1 MVVSKIIVIGAGATG
16 SFITHDLASRGFD
29 VTVIEKGNIIGG
41 TSGKFHGMLHSG
53 ARYAM
58 NDIKAAQESILD
70 NRIISEIAPFCIEN
84 TGGLF
89 VALTEE
95 DLSFQSKFEEGCK
108 KSNIPIE
115 KLSIESALKEE
126 PFLNPSLKAAYKVPD
141 KTINS
146 FRFITSLLL
155 TAKRESAKVLLN
167 TEVLGFIKEG
177 NNIKGVKIKN
187 NNTKEVSELKADLVV
202 NASGAWAS
210 KLIAEKIGIKS
221 IEMILSAGTMAVINR
236 RFTKHIINR
245 LREPSDGDIVVPFFN
260 DSIIGTT
267 AFIVD
272 DPEKFEVDKEDIS
285 FLQKAGSEMIPVL
298 ANHPV
303 YRYYAGV
310 RPLIAVGESD
320 DSRKASRDFK
330 IFDHSATDN
339 INGIISIV
347 GGKLSTARIMAKDI
361 GDFIGNKMNNTAE
374 SKTDKIKLYW
384 PQINSENIDEMSK
397 SLSLSKDFLSE
408 IINES
413 AGKTYSDM
421 YSNAM
426 DLLYSRRLFE

>member
-1 MVVSKIIVIGAGATG
+1 MASKIIVIGAGATG

-41 TSGKFHGMLHSG
+41 TSGRFHGMLHSG

-58 NDIKAAQESILD
+58 NDVKAAQESIID
-70 NRIISEIAPFCIEN
+70 NKVISEIAPFCIEN

-89 VALTEE
+89 VALNEE
-95 DLSFQSKFEEGCK
+95 DLSFQGKFEDGCK
-108 KSNIPIE
+108 QSNIPIE
-115 KLSIESALKEE
+115 QLSIESVLKEE
-126 PFLNPSLKAAYKVPD
+126 PFLNNSVKAAYRVPD
-141 KTINS
+141 KVINS

-155 TAKRESAKVLLN
+155 TSKKESAKVLLN
-167 TEVLGFIKEG
+167 TEVVEFIKEG
-177 NNIKGVKIKN
+177 NNVNGVKIKN
-187 NNTKEVSELKADLVV
+187 NNTGQSSELKADLIV
-202 NASGAWAS
+202 NASGAWSS
-210 KLIAEKIGIKS
+210 KLMDEKLGIKS

-272 DPEKFEVDKEDIS
+272 DPEKFDIDKEDIS
-285 FLQKAGSEMIPVL
+285 FLQKAGSEMLPIL
-298 ANHPV
+298 ANYPV
-303 YRYYAGV
+303 YRYYAGI
-310 RPLIAVGESD
+310 RPLISAGEND
-320 DSRKASRDFK
+320 DSRKTSRDFK

-339 INGIISIV
+339 VNGIISIV
-347 GGKLSTARIMAKDI
+347 GGKLSTARIMAKEI
-361 GDFIGNKMNNTAE
+361 GDFIGNKMGNKIE
-374 SKTDKIKLYW
+374 SKTDKIRLYW
-384 PQINSENIDEMSK
+384 PQVNRENIEEMAK
-397 SLSLSKDFLSE
+397 SLSLNREFLSE
-408 IINES
+408 MINES

-426 DLLYSRRLFE
+426 DLLYARGLFN

>member
-1 MVVSKIIVIGAGATG
+1 MASKVIVIGAGATG

-29 VTVIEKGNIIGG
+29 VIVIEKGNIIGG

-58 NDIKAAQESILD
+58 NDVKAAQESIED
-70 NRIISEIAPFCIEN
+70 NKVISDIAPFCIEN

-89 VALTEE
+89 VALNED
-95 DLSFQSKFEEGCK
+95 DLSFQSKFENGCK
-108 KSNIPIE
+108 QSNIPIE
-115 KLSIESALKEE
+115 SLSIESALKEE
-126 PFLNPSLKAAYKVPD
+126 PFLNNSVKAVYRVPD
-141 KTINS
+141 KVINS

-167 TEVLGFIKEG
+167 TEVLEFIKEG
-177 NNIKGVKIKN
+177 NDVKGVKIKN
-187 NNTKEVSELKADLVV
+187 NNTGQISELKADLVV

-210 KLIAEKIGIKS
+210 KLVDEKLGIKS

-285 FLQKAGSEMIPVL
+285 FLQKAGSEMLPIL
-298 ANHPV
+298 ANYPV

-310 RPLIAVGESD
+310 RPLIAAGEDD

-330 IFDHSATDN
+330 IFDHSTTDN
-339 INGIISIV
+339 VNGIISIV
-347 GGKLSTARIMAKDI
+347 GGKLSTSRIMAKEI
-361 GDFIGNKMNNTAE
+361 GDFIGGKLGNKIE

-384 PQINSENIDEMSK
+384 PDLNNGNIDELSK
-397 SLSLSKDFLSE
+397 SLSLNKEFLYE
-408 IINES
+408 MMNES
-413 AGKTYSDM
+413 TGKTYSDI
-421 YSNAM
+421 YSNAR
-426 DLLYSRRLFE
+426 DILYSRMLFN

>member
-1 MVVSKIIVIGAGATG
+1 MASKIIVIGAGATG

-41 TSGKFHGMLHSG
+41 TSGRFHGMLHSG

-58 NDIKAAQESILD
+58 NDVKAAQESIID
-70 NRIISEIAPFCIEN
+70 NKVISEIAPFCIEN

-89 VALTEE
+89 VALNEE
-95 DLSFQSKFEEGCK
+95 DLSFQGKFEDGCK
-108 KSNIPIE
+108 QSNIPIE
-115 KLSIESALKEE
+115 QLSIESVLKEE
-126 PFLNPSLKAAYKVPD
+126 PFLNNSVKAAYRVPD
-141 KTINS
+141 KVINS

-155 TAKRESAKVLLN
+155 TSKKESAKVLLN
-167 TEVLGFIKEG
+167 TEVVEFIKEG
-177 NNIKGVKIKN
+177 NNVNGVKIKN
-187 NNTKEVSELKADLVV
+187 NNTGQSSELKADLII
-202 NASGAWAS
+202 NASGAWSS
-210 KLIAEKIGIKS
+210 KLMDEKLGIKS

-272 DPEKFEVDKEDIS
+272 DPEKFDIDKEDIS
-285 FLQKAGSEMIPVL
+285 FLQKAGSEMLPIL
-298 ANHPV
+298 ANYPV
-303 YRYYAGV
+303 YRYYAGI
-310 RPLIAVGESD
+310 RPLISAGEND
-320 DSRKASRDFK
+320 DSRKTSRDFK

-339 INGIISIV
+339 VNGIISIV
-347 GGKLSTARIMAKDI
+347 GGKLSTARIMAKEI
-361 GDFIGNKMNNTAE
+361 GDFIGNKMGNKIE
-374 SKTDKIKLYW
+374 SKTDKIRLYW
-384 PQINSENIDEMSK
+384 PQVNRENIEEMAK
-397 SLSLSKDFLSE
+397 SLSLNREFLSE
-408 IINES
+408 MINES

-426 DLLYSRRLFE
+426 DLLYARGLFN

>member
-1 MVVSKIIVIGAGATG
+1 MTSKIIVIGAGATG

-41 TSGKFHGMLHSG
+41 TSGRFHGMLHSG

-58 NDIKAAQESILD
+58 NDVKAAQESITD
-70 NRIISEIAPFCIEN
+70 NKVISEIAPFCIEN

-89 VALTEE
+89 VALNEE
-95 DLSFQSKFEEGCK
+95 DLSFQGKFEEGCK
-108 KSNIPIE
+108 QSNIPIE
-115 KLSIESALKEE
+115 QLSIESVLKEE
-126 PFLNPSLKAAYKVPD
+126 PFLNNSVKAAYRVPD
-141 KTINS
+141 KVINS

-155 TAKRESAKVLLN
+155 TSKKESAKVLLN
-167 TEVLGFIKEG
+167 TEVVEFIKEG
-177 NNIKGVKIKN
+177 NNVKGVKIKN
-187 NNTKEVSELKADLVV
+187 NNTGQSSELKADLIV
-202 NASGAWAS
+202 NASGAWSS
-210 KLIAEKIGIKS
+210 KLMDEKLGIKS

-272 DPEKFEVDKEDIS
+272 DPEKFDIDKEDIS
-285 FLQKAGSEMIPVL
+285 FLQKAGSEMLPIL
-298 ANHPV
+298 ANYPV
-303 YRYYAGV
+303 YRYYAGI
-310 RPLIAVGESD
+310 RPLISAGEND
-320 DSRKASRDFK
+320 DSRKTSRDFK

-339 INGIISIV
+339 VNGIISIV
-347 GGKLSTARIMAKDI
+347 GGKLSTARIMAKEI
-361 GDFIGNKMNNTAE
+361 GDFIGNKMGNKIE
-374 SKTDKIKLYW
+374 SKTDKIRLYW
-384 PQINSENIDEMSK
+384 PQVNRENIEEMAK
-397 SLSLSKDFLSE
+397 SLSLNREFLSE
-408 IINES
+408 MINES

-426 DLLYSRRLFE
+426 DLLYARGLFN

>member
-1 MVVSKIIVIGAGATG
+1 MASKIIVIGAGATG

-41 TSGKFHGMLHSG
+41 TSGRFHGMLHSG

-58 NDIKAAQESILD
+58 NDVKAAQESIID
-70 NRIISEIAPFCIEN
+70 NKVISEIAPFCIEN

-89 VALTEE
+89 VALNEE
-95 DLSFQSKFEEGCK
+95 DLSFQGKFEDGCK
-108 KSNIPIE
+108 QSNIPIE
-115 KLSIESALKEE
+115 QLSIESVLKEE
-126 PFLNPSLKAAYKVPD
+126 PFLNNSVKAAYRVPD
-141 KTINS
+141 KVINS

-155 TAKRESAKVLLN
+155 TAKKESAKVLLN
-167 TEVLGFIKEG
+167 TEVVEFIKEG
-177 NNIKGVKIKN
+177 NNVNGVKIKN
-187 NNTKEVSELKADLVV
+187 NNTGQSSELKADLIV
-202 NASGAWAS
+202 NASGAWSS
-210 KLIAEKIGIKS
+210 KLMDEKLGIKS

-272 DPEKFEVDKEDIS
+272 DPEKFDIDKEDIS
-285 FLQKAGSEMIPVL
+285 FLQKAGSEMLPIL
-298 ANHPV
+298 ANYPV
-303 YRYYAGV
+303 YRYYAGI
-310 RPLIAVGESD
+310 RPLISAGEND
-320 DSRKASRDFK
+320 DSRKTSRDFK

-339 INGIISIV
+339 VNGIISIV
-347 GGKLSTARIMAKDI
+347 GGKLSTARIMAKEI
-361 GDFIGNKMNNTAE
+361 GDFIGNKMGNKIE
-374 SKTDKIKLYW
+374 SKTDKIRLYW
-384 PQINSENIDEMSK
+384 PQVNRENIEEMAK
-397 SLSLSKDFLSE
+397 SLSLNREFLSE
-408 IINES
+408 MINES

-426 DLLYSRRLFE
+426 DLLYARGLFN

>member
-1 MVVSKIIVIGAGATG
+1 MASKIIVIGAGATG

-41 TSGKFHGMLHSG
+41 TSGRFHGMLHSG

-58 NDIKAAQESILD
+58 NDVKAAQESITD
-70 NRIISEIAPFCIEN
+70 NKVISEIAPFCIEN

-89 VALTEE
+89 VALNEE
-95 DLSFQSKFEEGCK
+95 DLSFQGKFEDGCK
-108 KSNIPIE
+108 QSNIPIE
-115 KLSIESALKEE
+115 QLSIESVLKEE
-126 PFLNPSLKAAYKVPD
+126 PFLNNSVKAAYRVPD
-141 KTINS
+141 KVINS

-155 TAKRESAKVLLN
+155 TSKKESAKVLLN
-167 TEVLGFIKEG
+167 TEVVEFIKEG
-177 NNIKGVKIKN
+177 NNVKGVKIKN
-187 NNTKEVSELKADLVV
+187 NNTGQSSELKADLIV
-202 NASGAWAS
+202 NASGAWSS
-210 KLIAEKIGIKS
+210 KLMDEKLGIKS

-272 DPEKFEVDKEDIS
+272 DPEKFDIDKEDIS
-285 FLQKAGSEMIPVL
+285 FLQKAGSEMLPIL
-298 ANHPV
+298 ANYPV
-303 YRYYAGV
+303 YRYYAGI
-310 RPLIAVGESD
+310 RPLISAGEND
-320 DSRKASRDFK
+320 DSRKTSRDFK

-339 INGIISIV
+339 VNGIISIV
-347 GGKLSTARIMAKDI
+347 GGKLSTARIMAKEI
-361 GDFIGNKMNNTAE
+361 GDFIGNKMGNKIE
-374 SKTDKIKLYW
+374 SKTDKIRLYW
-384 PQINSENIDEMSK
+384 PQVNRENIEEMAK
-397 SLSLSKDFLSE
+397 SLSLNREFLSE
-408 IINES
+408 MINES

-426 DLLYSRRLFE
+426 DLLYARGLFN

>member
-1 MVVSKIIVIGAGATG
+1 MAKKIIVIGAGATG
-16 SFITHDLASRGFD
+16 SFISHDLASRGFD
-29 VTVIEKGNIIGG
+29 VTVVERGNIIGG

-58 NDIKAAQESILD
+58 NDIPAAKESITD
-70 NRIISEIAPFCIEN
+70 NKVISEIAPFCIEN

-89 VALTEE
+89 VALNDE
-95 DLSFQSKFEEGCK
+95 DLAFQEKFEKGCK
-108 KSNIPIE
+108 EAGIPAE
-115 KLSIESALKEE
+115 KVEASKILKEE
-126 PFLNPSLKAAYKVPD
+126 PFLSKEVKLAYRVPD

-155 TAKRESAKVLLN
+155 TAKRESAKIYLN
-167 TEVLGFIKEG
+167 TDITDFIREG
-177 NNIKGVKIKN
+177 STVKGVKIRDARGNSKDI
-187 NNTKEVSELKADLVV
+187 TADIVI

-210 KLIAEKIGIKS
+210 KLVSEKLKINS

-236 RFTKHIINR
+236 RFTKYIINR

-267 AFIVD
+267 AFVVD
-272 DPEKFEVDKEDIS
+272 DPDNFEIDKDDIS
-285 FLQKAGSEMIPVL
+285 FLQKAGSEMIPIL
-298 ANHPV
+298 ANYPV

-310 RPLIAVGESD
+310 RPLIAAGD
-320 DSRKASRDFK
+320 DKDSRKASRDFR
-330 IFDHSATDN
+330 IFDHGKTDK

-347 GGKLSTARIMAKDI
+347 GGKLSTSRIMAKDI
-361 GDFIGNKMNNTAE
+361 GDFVCEKLDVKAE

-384 PQINSENIDEMSK
+384 PEIKAENVDELAK
-397 SLSLSKDFLSE
+397 SLSINRDLLLE

-413 AGKTYSDM
+413 SGKTYSDI
-421 YSNAM
+421 YSGIS
-426 DLLYSRRLFE
+426 DFLCSRMLFT

>member
-1 MVVSKIIVIGAGATG
+1 MASKIIVIGAGATG

-41 TSGKFHGMLHSG
+41 TSGRFHGMLHSG

-58 NDIKAAQESILD
+58 NDVKAAQESIID
-70 NRIISEIAPFCIEN
+70 NKVISEIAPFCIEN

-89 VALTEE
+89 VALNEE
-95 DLSFQSKFEEGCK
+95 DLSFQGKFEDGCK
-108 KSNIPIE
+108 QSNIPIE
-115 KLSIESALKEE
+115 QLSIESVLKEE
-126 PFLNPSLKAAYKVPD
+126 PFLNNSVKAAYRVPD
-141 KTINS
+141 KVINS

-155 TAKRESAKVLLN
+155 TSKKESAKVLLN
-167 TEVLGFIKEG
+167 TEVVEFIKEG
-177 NNIKGVKIKN
+177 NNVKGVKIKN
-187 NNTKEVSELKADLVV
+187 NNTGQSSELKADLIV
-202 NASGAWAS
+202 NASGAWSS
-210 KLIAEKIGIKS
+210 KLMDEKLGIKS

-272 DPEKFEVDKEDIS
+272 DPEKFDIDKEDIS
-285 FLQKAGSEMIPVL
+285 FLQKAGSEMLPIL
-298 ANHPV
+298 ANYPV
-303 YRYYAGV
+303 YRYYAGI
-310 RPLIAVGESD
+310 RPLISAGEND
-320 DSRKASRDFK
+320 DSRKTSRDFK

-339 INGIISIV
+339 VNGIISIV
-347 GGKLSTARIMAKDI
+347 GGKLSTARIMAKEI
-361 GDFIGNKMNNTAE
+361 GDFIGNKMGNKIE
-374 SKTDKIKLYW
+374 SKTDKIRLYW
-384 PQINSENIDEMSK
+384 PQVNRENIEEMAK
-397 SLSLSKDFLSE
+397 SLSLNREFLSE
-408 IINES
+408 MINES

-426 DLLYSRRLFE
+426 DLLYARGLFN

>member
-1 MVVSKIIVIGAGATG
+1 MVSKVIVIGAGATG

-58 NDIKAAQESILD
+58 NDVKAAQESIAD
-70 NRIISEIAPFCIEN
+70 NKVISEIAPFCIEN

-89 VALTEE
+89 VALNEE
-95 DLSFQSKFEEGCK
+95 DLSFQSKFEDGCK
-108 KSNIPIE
+108 QSNIPIE
-115 KLSIESALKEE
+115 NLSIESALKEE
-126 PFLNPSLKAAYKVPD
+126 PFLNNSVKAVYRVPD
-141 KTINS
+141 KVINS

-167 TEVLGFIKEG
+167 TEVLEFIKEG
-177 NNIKGVKIKN
+177 NDVKGVKIKN
-187 NNTKEVSELKADLVV
+187 NNTGQVSELKADLVV

-210 KLIAEKIGIKS
+210 KLIDEKLGIKS

-272 DPEKFEVDKEDIS
+272 DPEKFDVDKEDIS
-285 FLQKAGSEMIPVL
+285 FLQKAGSEMLPIL
-298 ANHPV
+298 ANYPV

-310 RPLIAVGESD
+310 RPLIAAGEND

-339 INGIISIV
+339 VNGIISIV
-347 GGKLSTARIMAKDI
+347 GGKLSTARIMAKEI
-361 GDFIGNKMNNTAE
+361 GDFIGNKMGNKTE

-384 PQINSENIDEMSK
+384 PQVNSENIDEMAK
-397 SLSLSKDFLSE
+397 SLSLNKDFLSE
-408 IINES
+408 MVNES

-426 DLLYSRRLFE
+426 DLLYSRGLFN

>member
-1 MVVSKIIVIGAGATG
+1 MASKIIVIGAGATG

-41 TSGKFHGMLHSG
+41 TSGRFHGMLHSG

-58 NDIKAAQESILD
+58 NDVKAAQESIID
-70 NRIISEIAPFCIEN
+70 NKVISEIAPFCIEN

-89 VALTEE
+89 VALNEE
-95 DLSFQSKFEEGCK
+95 DLSFQGKFEDGCK
-108 KSNIPIE
+108 QSNIPIE
-115 KLSIESALKEE
+115 QLSIESVLKEE
-126 PFLNPSLKAAYKVPD
+126 PFLNNSVKAAYRVPD
-141 KTINS
+141 KVINS

-155 TAKRESAKVLLN
+155 TAKKESAKVLLN
-167 TEVLGFIKEG
+167 TEVVEFIKEG
-177 NNIKGVKIKN
+177 NNVNGVKIKN
-187 NNTKEVSELKADLVV
+187 NNTGQSSELKADLII
-202 NASGAWAS
+202 NASGAWSS
-210 KLIAEKIGIKS
+210 KLMDEKLGIKS

-272 DPEKFEVDKEDIS
+272 DPEKFDIDKEDIS
-285 FLQKAGSEMIPVL
+285 FLQKAGSEMLPIL
-298 ANHPV
+298 ANYPV
-303 YRYYAGV
+303 YRYYAGI
-310 RPLIAVGESD
+310 RPLISAGEND
-320 DSRKASRDFK
+320 DSRKTSRDFK

-339 INGIISIV
+339 VNGIISIV
-347 GGKLSTARIMAKDI
+347 GGKLSTARIMAKEI
-361 GDFIGNKMNNTAE
+361 GDFIGNKMGNKIE
-374 SKTDKIKLYW
+374 SKTDKIRLYW
-384 PQINSENIDEMSK
+384 PQVNRENIEEMAK
-397 SLSLSKDFLSE
+397 SLSLNREFLSE
-408 IINES
+408 MINES

-426 DLLYSRRLFE
+426 DLLYARGLFN

>member
-1 MVVSKIIVIGAGATG
+1 MTSKVIVIGAGATG

-29 VTVIEKGNIIGG
+29 VTVVEKGNIIGG
-41 TSGKFHGMLHSG
+41 TSGRFHGMLHSG

-58 NDIKAAQESILD
+58 NDVKAAQESIAD
-70 NRIISEIAPFCIEN
+70 NKVISDIAPFCIEN

-89 VALTEE
+89 VALNEE
-95 DLSFQSKFEEGCK
+95 DLSFQSKFENGCK
-108 KSNIPIE
+108 QSNIPIE
-115 KLSIESALKEE
+115 PLSIESVLKEE
-126 PFLNPSLKAAYKVPD
+126 PFLNSSVKAAYRVPD
-141 KTINS
+141 KVINS

-167 TEVLGFIKEG
+167 TEVSEFIKEG
-177 NNIKGVKIKN
+177 NDVKGVKIKN
-187 NNTKEVSELKADLVV
+187 NTTGQSSELKADLVV

-210 KLIAEKIGIKS
+210 KLIDEKLGIKS

-236 RFTKHIINR
+236 RFTKHIMNR

-272 DPEKFEVDKEDIS
+272 DPEKFDVDKEDIS
-285 FLQKAGSEMIPVL
+285 FLQKSGSEMLPIL
-298 ANHPV
+298 ANYPV

-310 RPLIAVGESD
+310 RPLIAAGEND

-339 INGIISIV
+339 VNGIISIV
-347 GGKLSTARIMAKDI
+347 GGKLSTSRIMAKEI
-361 GDFIGNKMNNTAE
+361 GDFIGNKMGNKTE

-384 PQINSENIDEMSK
+384 PQINSENIDDMAK
-397 SLSLSKDFLSE
+397 SLSLSKGFLSE
-408 IINES
+408 IISES

-426 DLLYSRRLFE
+426 DLLYSRGLFS

>member
-1 MVVSKIIVIGAGATG
+1 MASKIIVIGAGATG

-41 TSGKFHGMLHSG
+41 TSGRFHGMLHSG

-58 NDIKAAQESILD
+58 NDVKAAQESIID
-70 NRIISEIAPFCIEN
+70 NKVISEIAPFCIEN

-89 VALTEE
+89 VALNEE
-95 DLSFQSKFEEGCK
+95 DLSFQGKFEEGCK
-108 KSNIPIE
+108 QSNIPIE
-115 KLSIESALKEE
+115 QLSIESVLKEE
-126 PFLNPSLKAAYKVPD
+126 PFLNNSVKAAYRVPD
-141 KTINS
+141 KVINS

-155 TAKRESAKVLLN
+155 TSKKESAKVLLN
-167 TEVLGFIKEG
+167 TEVVEFIKEG
-177 NNIKGVKIKN
+177 NNVKGVKIKN
-187 NNTKEVSELKADLVV
+187 NNTGQSSELKADLIV
-202 NASGAWAS
+202 NASGAWSS
-210 KLIAEKIGIKS
+210 KLMDEKLGIKS

-272 DPEKFEVDKEDIS
+272 DPEKFDIDKEDIS
-285 FLQKAGSEMIPVL
+285 FLQKAGSEMLPIL
-298 ANHPV
+298 ANYPV
-303 YRYYAGV
+303 YRYYAGI
-310 RPLIAVGESD
+310 RPLISAGEND
-320 DSRKASRDFK
+320 DSRKTSRDFK

-339 INGIISIV
+339 VNGIISIV
-347 GGKLSTARIMAKDI
+347 GGKLSTARIMAKEI
-361 GDFIGNKMNNTAE
+361 GDFIGNKMGNKIE
-374 SKTDKIKLYW
+374 SKTDKIRLYW
-384 PQINSENIDEMSK
+384 PQVNRENIEEMAK
-397 SLSLSKDFLSE
+397 SLSLNREFLSE
-408 IINES
+408 MINES

-426 DLLYSRRLFE
+426 DLLYARGLFN